1 MFTSLFK
8 SRKSFDATDAALAE
22 LKQTVAI
29 DVLCDLDP
37 DGVVFLYAEANIAA
51 IDLVL
56 MLRTREGTLSRL
68 RPPMLLKIHL
78 RELWSQFRI
87 AKLPIWAGIGMVLQ
101 SPAISQVAYVY
112 PDEMDLRH
120 GFDDRARRWMVSTA
134 GLDALAAL
142 RVYEAEL
149 V

>member
-1 MFTSLFK
+1 MSLFK

-56 MLRTREGTLSRL
+56 MLRTRDGALCRL
-68 RPPMLLKIHL
+68 HPPMLLKIHL
-78 RELWSQFRI
+78 RELWSRFRI
-87 AKLPIWAGIGMVLQ
+87 ARLPIWTGIGMVLQ
-101 SPAISQVAYVY
+101 SPAVSQVAYVY
-112 PDEMDLRH
+112 ADEIDMLQR
-120 GFDDRARRWMVSTA
+120 FEARARRWMVSNA

-142 RVYEAEL
+142 RAYQDEL